1 MKKALTKLLNKGQ
14 MNCIKNVL
22 LIFIANTTAHLIVI
36 KEKLLGTITQY
47 EGNWKITP
55 TPLLPSEKSKNKQ
68 SLLDNLERK

>member
-1 MKKALTKLLNKGQ
+1 MYYGGSSSSSIYIYNDLRLYK
-14 MNCIKNVL
+14 
-22 LIFIANTTAHLIVI
+22 I

-55 TPLLPSEKSKNKQ
+55 TPLLPSDKSKNKQ